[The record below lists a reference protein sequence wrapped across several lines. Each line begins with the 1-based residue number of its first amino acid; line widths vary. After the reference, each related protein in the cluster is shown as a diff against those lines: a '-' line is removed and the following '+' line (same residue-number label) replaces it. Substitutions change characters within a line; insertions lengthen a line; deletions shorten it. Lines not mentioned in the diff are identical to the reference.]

1 MKLHTH
7 ITQLFAGGIG
17 VLEQEG
23 HRSGIFKRRITARVE
38 VNALGIVGD
47 EHADP
52 RVHGGAEK
60 ALHQYCADNYAA
72 LKAAFP
78 NAASELILGSIGE
91 NIAAS
96 TLCEKNVHIGD
107 TFRIGT
113 VLAQVSQPRSPC
125 WKINHRF
132 GAPEMSTFVANHHI
146 TGWYYRVLEAGHIQE
161 RDSITLVDRQTERFS
176 IDEFWRVQLS
186 HRPDVADLEAIAKI
200 PGLCPEWRH
209 RIRGRATRLA

>member
-23 HRSGIFKRRITARVE
+23 HRSGIFKRRITECVE

-60 ALHQYCADNYAA
+60 ALHQYCADNYDA
-72 LKAAFP
+72 LKSAFP
-78 NAASELILGSIGE
+78 TAASELVLGAIGE

-96 TLCEKNVHIGD
+96 TLSETNVHIGD

-146 TGWYYRVLEAGHIQE
+146 TGWYYRVLEGGHIQAG
-161 RDSITLVDRQTERFS
+161 DDITLVERQTERFS
-176 IDEFWRVQLS
+176 IHEFWRVQLS

-200 PGLCPEWRH
+200 PGLCPEWQQRLL
-209 RIRGRATRLA
+209 GRAARLA

>member
-1 MKLHTH
+1 MKLNTH

-23 HRSGIFKRRITARVE
+23 HRSGIFKRRIAGRVE

-47 EHADP
+47 EHADM

-78 NAASELILGSIGE
+78 GAANDLVLGAIGE
-91 NIAAS
+91 NISAS
-96 TLCEKNVHIGD
+96 TLSEKNVHIGD

-146 TGWYYRVLEAGHIQE
+146 TGWYYRVLEGGHIE
-161 RDSITLVDRQTERFS
+161 EGDEITLIERQTERCS
-176 IDEFWRVQLS
+176 IDEFWCVQLS
-186 HRPDVADLEAIAKI
+186 HRPDVADLEAITQI
-200 PGLCPEWRH
+200 PGLCPEWRQ
-209 RIRGRATRLA
+209 RLLGRAARLA

>member
-1 MKLHTH
+1 MKPHMH
-7 ITQLFAGGIG
+7 IAQLFAGGIG

-23 HRSGIFKRRITARVE
+23 HRSGIFKRRITGRVE

-47 EHADP
+47 EHADM

-60 ALHQYCADNYAA
+60 ALHQYCAENYAA
-72 LKAAFP
+72 LKSAFP
-78 NAASELILGSIGE
+78 SAASELIVGSIGE

-96 TLCEKNVHIGD
+96 TLSEKNVHIGD

-146 TGWYYRVLEAGHIQE
+146 TGWYYRVLERGHIE
-161 RDSITLVDRQTERFS
+161 EGDEITLIDRQSERFS
-176 IDEFWRVQLS
+176 IDEFWCVQLS

-200 PGLCPEWRH
+200 PGLCPEWRQ
-209 RIRGRATRLA
+209 RLLGRAARLA

>member
-1 MKLHTH
+1 VKLNTQ
-7 ITQLFAGGIG
+7 ITALCAGGIG

-23 HRSGIFKRRITARVE
+23 HRSGIFKRRIAGRAE
-38 VNALGIVGD
+38 VNAMGIVGD
-47 EHADP
+47 EHADM

-60 ALHQYCADNYAA
+60 ALHQYCVENYDA
-72 LKAAFP
+72 LTTAFP
-78 NAASELILGSIGE
+78 SAASELILGSIGE

-96 TLCEKNVHIGD
+96 TLCERNVHIGD

-161 RDSITLVDRQTERFS
+161 GDSITLVDRQTERFS

-200 PGLCPEWRH
+200 PGLCPEWRQ

>member
-1 MKLHTH
+1 LKLNTH

-23 HRSGIFKRRITARVE
+23 HRSGIFKRRIAGRVE

-47 EHADP
+47 EHADM

-78 NAASELILGSIGE
+78 GAANDLVLGAIGE
-91 NIAAS
+91 NISAS
-96 TLCEKNVHIGD
+96 TLSEKNVHIGD

-132 GAPEMSTFVANHHI
+132 SAPEMSTFVANHHI
-146 TGWYYRVLEAGHIQE
+146 TGWYYRVLEAGHLE
-161 RDSITLVDRQTERFS
+161 EGDEITLMERQTERFS

-186 HRPDVADLEAIAKI
+186 HRPDIADLEAIADI
-200 PGLCPEWRH
+200 AGLCPEWRH
-209 RIRGRATRLA
+209 RIQGRATRLA

>member
-1 MKLHTH
+1 MNLHTQ

-47 EHADP
+47 EHADM

-60 ALHQYCADNYAA
+60 ALHQYCAENYDA

-78 NAASELILGSIGE
+78 SAANDLIPGSIGE
-91 NIAAS
+91 NISAS
-96 TLCEKNVHIGD
+96 MLCEKNVHIGD

-161 RDSITLVDRQTERFS
+161 NDDITLIERQTERFS

-186 HRPDVADLEAIAKI
+186 HRPDVADLQAIADI
-200 PGLCPEWRH
+200 PGLCPEWRQ
-209 RIRGRATRLA
+209 RLLGRAARLA